1 MKHFKDGQIVAYIPL
16 GANDMFY
23 KVEVGKIKRID
34 GDYAFVYF
42 HSGDTTAKTLLR
54 DLYPI
59 ENDYYLKDALLGV
72 GGLV

>member
-1 MKHFKDGQIVAYIPL
+1 
-16 GANDMFY
+16 MFY

-42 HSGDTTAKTLLR
+42 HSGDTAAKTLLR